1 MLKDKQ
7 AHAISDH
14 LFSPGASRHVE
25 NFSSEDPE
33 KLVTDDRAD
42 SFGLLFNPDSH
53 KSMDKS
59 KKTLQIEDL
68 FNGSKGFADIP
79 FITVIDLSPPQ

>member
-14 LFSPGASRHVE
+14 LFSPGASHHDE
-25 NFSSEDPE
+25 NFSPE
-33 KLVTDDRAD
+33 GTDRTVSYDAAD
-42 SFGLLFNPDSH
+42 SFGVLFYMDTR
-53 KSMDKS
+53 KSVDKS

-68 FNGSKGFADIP
+68 FSGSKRFRDIP
-79 FITVIDLSPPQ
+79 FFNVIDGVPPQ

>member
-14 LFSPGASRHVE
+14 LFSPGASRHLE
-25 NFSSEDPE
+25 NFTPE
-33 KLVTDDRAD
+33 GSDNFVNDQGGSFDLLFDSDDRK
-42 SFGLLFNPDSH
+42 PV
-53 KSMDKS
+53 DKS

-68 FNGSKGFADIP
+68 FTGSRRLTDIP
-79 FITVIDLSPPQ
+79 FITVIDIVPPQ

>member
-14 LFSPGASRHVE
+14 LFSPGASRYPE
-25 NFSSEDPE
+25 NFSPE
-33 KLVTDDRAD
+33 GFDNPANDQAG
-42 SFGLLFNPDSH
+42 SFDLLFNVDDRKPA
-53 KSMDKS
+53 DKS

-68 FNGSKGFADIP
+68 FNGNKGFADIR
-79 FITVIDLSPPQ
+79 FFNVIDGVPPQ